1 MYYFD
6 IYKDG
11 HNFKLIY
18 FVFDYSMKHFKTH
31 GHVGNETYKRALMS
45 NISRSLEIL
54 QLICFPDCSLRFQPI
69 KNQPSFSIQDNFLTI
84 H

>member
-11 HNFKLIY
+11 HNFYLIY
-18 FVFDYSMKHFKTH
+18 FVFNYYVKHSETH
-31 GHVGNETYKRALMS
+31 GHVGNER
-45 NISRSLEIL
+45 
-54 QLICFPDCSLRFQPI
+54 
-69 KNQPSFSIQDNFLTI
+69 